1 LLRAACTLSVFR
13 GYSVPQRLLRAACTL
28 SVFRGYPVPR
38 RMLRTALL
46 VRVRQ
51 PSWMQCLAWNPA
63 CRRFGMWQ
71 SCFPDMEP
79 YFLTLAC
86 RRFGTWRAGVTAI
99 IQKLACS
106 GRHVVGC

>member
-1 LLRAACTLSVFR
+1 VFSFSRPFKDWPPDLTLV
-13 GYSVPQRLLRAACTL
+13 Q
-28 SVFRGYPVPR
+28 
-38 RMLRTALL
+38 
-46 VRVRQ
+46 
-51 PSWMQCLAWNPA
+51 QCLAWNPA